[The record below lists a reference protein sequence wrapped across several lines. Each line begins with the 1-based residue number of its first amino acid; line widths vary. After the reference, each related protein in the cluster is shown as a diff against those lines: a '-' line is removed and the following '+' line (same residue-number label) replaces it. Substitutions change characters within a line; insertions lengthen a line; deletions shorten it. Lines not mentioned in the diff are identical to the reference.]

1 MLAHNREINRHPAGL
16 IYNIKGVVIMDGIV
30 NLFALTLWAGMFF
43 VLATNAGG
51 VANLIGSILSG
62 WKGIISASEGK

>member
-1 MLAHNREINRHPAGL
+1 
-16 IYNIKGVVIMDGIV
+16 MDGIV